1 MVLFAS
7 AVGGSATGCKG
18 TVQVEREFDSAT
30 LGSVSGAVRFV
41 GKAPEPV
48 RIDTSMD
55 PACAAGG
62 SGDVSSEQYAVH
74 DGKLANVYV
83 YVKTGP
89 GMVFGGSFSANR
101 AVVLDQKGC
110 AYVPHVIALQAGNF
124 VEFRNEDATM
134 HNVHSM
140 PTAVGNEPVDI
151 SEGPNGKP
159 QTRQFKQPEAM
170 IPVRCNN
177 HPWMSAFI
185 NVSATPWFAITGADG
200 RFTLNGMPAGQYV
213 LGFVQEKLGE
223 QDITVT
229 VKSQAV
235 TAADGTFTMK
245 PAP

>member
-1 MVLFAS
+1 V
-7 AVGGSATGCKG
+7 
-18 TVQVEREFDSAT
+18 FDPAT
-30 LGSVSGAVRFV
+30 LGSVSGVVRFA

-55 PACAAGG
+55 PACSAVG
-62 SGDVSSEQYAVH
+62 SGNVFSEQYVMH

-83 YVKTGP
+83 YVKSGP
-89 GMVFGGSFSANR
+89 ETIFGSSFSAND

-110 AYVPHVIALQAGNF
+110 VYAPHVIALQAGNF

-134 HNVHSM
+134 HNVHTM
-140 PTAVGNEPVDI
+140 PTVVGNQPVDL

-159 QTRQFKQPEAM
+159 QTRQFKQAEAM

-177 HPWMSAFI
+177 HPWMNAFI
-185 NVSATPWFAITGADG
+185 NVSQTPWFAVTGADG
-200 RFTLNGMPAGQYV
+200 RFTLKGLPAGQYV

-229 VKSQAV
+229 VNPQAA
-235 TAADGTFTMK
+235 TAADETFTMK
-245 PAP
+245 PAI